1 MNYVCFLLFIKI
13 LREGEIAAGNFASGV
28 RPLGYSGLAPL
39 RGRGVAATFPATSQH
54 PQPFFSRISL
64 LLPG

>member
-39 RGRGVAATFPATSQH
+39 
-54 PQPFFSRISL
+54 
-64 LLPG
+64 